1 MLCRILTEL
10 KLLQTP
16 VGVIVLSAGVGN
28 DVVGWI
34 LLALCVALV
43 NAGSGLTALW
53 VLLVCFGYTVFL
65 FLVVKPAFTALL
77 KRTGSLEK
85 GPSQGMVATT
95 LLLALASA
103 FFTGIIGVHP
113 IFGAFLIGL
122 ICPHEGGFAV
132 KITEKVEDLVSA
144 ILLPLYFALSG
155 LSTNLGLLNSGITWG
170 YVVGVISVAFFAKV
184 TGGTLAA
191 RLNGRVWRES
201 LTIGCLMSC
210 KGLVELIVLNIGLQ
224 AKILSPTTFTI
235 FVVMA
240 LVTTFATTPLVAT
253 LYPRW
258 YQIKLEAWKRGEIE
272 WDDNTDYSNF
282 GGDNYGKSDEGSFVT
297 ITKTSEIAKI
307 VTYLRLDSMPGVLTI
322 ISLLARNE
330 NMPASTRVHPSKQ
343 GQTTKAI
350 STTNASGKRPVQV
363 TGIRL
368 VELTDR
374 DSSVMSVVG
383 ETLAAPDPIV
393 DTFRTFGHLNHIA
406 VNGAVVVSP
415 SFASS
420 LKEKATEAAA
430 DLVLIPWSGSG
441 NMADVTSGS
450 VDDTVR
456 FANSMYSHFVSSS
469 MSYNTCNVA
478 VFVNRS
484 FGNLPQDNSRAK
496 DFTVS
501 AASVLDTLGAPSM
514 PTSDQGHHIFLPFF
528 GSADDKVALRLV
540 MQLVQNPAVTA
551 TIVHFEVSD
560 NDPLR
565 ETASHPIAEDKKTS
579 FNTTTNSLD
588 LLRSEGAYFQ
598 TMRDSLPADA
608 ASRVVF
614 ETCSTTDPI
623 EGTLARASTE
633 VGRNPMNSR
642 DMIVLGRNWELSSRL
657 TLGMNMFS
665 PTLGSEAQRCLGVL
679 SDSIIKNGLDT
690 SLLVV
695 KAGGK

>member
-16 VGVIVLSAGVGN
+16 VGVIVLAAGVGN

-53 VLLVCFGYTVFL
+53 VLLVCFGYTVLL
-65 FLVVKPAFTALL
+65 FLVVKPAFIMLV

-85 GPSQGMVATT
+85 VRSQGMVAVT
-95 LLLALASA
+95 LLMALASA

-113 IFGAFLIGL
+113 IFGAFLVGL
-122 ICPHEGGFAV
+122 ICPHEGGFAI
-132 KITEKVEDLVSA
+132 KLTEKIEDLVSA
-144 ILLPLYFALSG
+144 LLLPLYFALSG
-155 LSTNLGLLNSGITWG
+155 LNTNLGLLNSGITWG
-170 YVVGVISVAFFAKV
+170 YVIGVIAVAFFAKV

-191 RLNGRVWRES
+191 KLNGRVWRES
-201 LTIGCLMSC
+201 FTIGCLMSC

-258 YQIKLEAWKRGEIE
+258 YQIKLEAWKRGEIQ
-272 WDDNTDYSNF
+272 WDDNTYNSNF
-282 GGDNYGKSDEGSFVT
+282 SGENYGKSDDGSFVS
-297 ITKTSEIAKI
+297 ITKPSEIAKI
-307 VTYLRLDSMPGVLTI
+307 VTYLRLDSMPGALTI
-322 ISLLARNE
+322 ISLLAKNQ

-343 GQTTKAI
+343 SQNTKAT
-350 STTNASGKRPVQV
+350 SNTQVSGKRPVQV
-363 TGIRL
+363 TGVRL

-374 DSSVMSVVG
+374 DSSVMLVVG
-383 ETLAAPDPIV
+383 ETVPTPDPIV

-441 NMADVTSGS
+441 DILDLTSGGANN
-450 VDDTVR
+450 DAVR
-456 FANSMYSHFVSSS
+456 FADSTYSHFVASS
-469 MSYNTCNVA
+469 MSYNTCNIA
-478 VFVNRS
+478 VFVDRS
-484 FGNLPQDNSRAK
+484 FGQLPQDNGRAK

-501 AASVLDTLGAPSM
+501 AASVLNTLDAPSM
-514 PTSDQGHHIFLPFF
+514 PTPDQGHHIFLPFF

-540 MQLVQNPAVTA
+540 MQLAQNPTVTA
-551 TIVHFEVSD
+551 TIVHFELSE
-560 NDPLR
+560 NDLQ
-565 ETASHPIAEDKKTS
+565 TTSHPITEDTKTT
-579 FNTTTNSLD
+579 FNTTTNSLE
-588 LLRSEGAYFQ
+588 LLRSEGTFFQ
-598 TMRDSLPADA
+598 IMRDSLPANA

-614 ETCSTTDPI
+614 ETCSTTDI
-623 EGTLARASTE
+623 VEATFARASTE
-633 VGRNPMNSR
+633 VGRNPKNSR
-642 DMIVLGRNWELSSRL
+642 DLIVLGRNWELSSRL
-657 TLGMNMFS
+657 TRGLDTFS
-665 PTLGSEAQRCLGVL
+665 PTLGNEAQRCLGVL
-679 SDSIIKNGLDT
+679 SDSIISNGLDT

>member
-16 VGVIVLSAGVGN
+16 VGVIVLAAGVGN

-53 VLLVCFGYTVFL
+53 VLLVCFGYTVLL
-65 FLVVKPAFTALL
+65 FLVVKPAFIMLL

-85 GPSQGMVATT
+85 GPSQGMVSVT
-95 LLLALASA
+95 LLMALASA

-113 IFGAFLIGL
+113 IFGAFLVGL
-122 ICPHEGGFAV
+122 ICPHEGGFAI
-132 KITEKVEDLVSA
+132 KLTEKIEDLVSA
-144 ILLPLYFALSG
+144 LLLPLYFALSG
-155 LSTNLGLLNSGITWG
+155 LNTNLGLLNSGITWG
-170 YVVGVISVAFFAKV
+170 YVIGVIAVAFFAKV

-191 RLNGRVWRES
+191 KLNGRVWRES
-201 LTIGCLMSC
+201 FTIGCLMSC

-258 YQIKLEAWKRGEIE
+258 YQIKLEAWKRGEIQ
-272 WDDNTDYSNF
+272 WDDNTYNSNF
-282 GGDNYGKSDEGSFVT
+282 SGENYGKSDDGSFVS
-297 ITKTSEIAKI
+297 ITKPSEIAKI
-307 VTYLRLDSMPGVLTI
+307 VTYLRLDSMPGALTI
-322 ISLLARNE
+322 ISLLAKNQ

-343 GQTTKAI
+343 SQNTKAT
-350 STTNASGKRPVQV
+350 SNTQVSGKRPVQV
-363 TGIRL
+363 TGVRL

-374 DSSVMSVVG
+374 DSSVMLVVG
-383 ETLAAPDPIV
+383 ETVPTPDPIV

-441 NMADVTSGS
+441 DILDLTSGGANN
-450 VDDTVR
+450 DAVR
-456 FANSMYSHFVSSS
+456 FADSTYSHFVASS
-469 MSYNTCNVA
+469 MSYNTCNIA
-478 VFVNRS
+478 VFVDRS
-484 FGNLPQDNSRAK
+484 FGQLPQDNGRAK

-501 AASVLDTLGAPSM
+501 AASVLNTLDAPSM
-514 PTSDQGHHIFLPFF
+514 PTPDQGHHIFLPFF

-540 MQLVQNPAVTA
+540 MQLAQNPTVTA
-551 TIVHFEVSD
+551 TIVHFELSE
-560 NDPLR
+560 NDLQ
-565 ETASHPIAEDKKTS
+565 TTSHPITEDTKTT
-579 FNTTTNSLD
+579 FNTTTNSLE
-588 LLRSEGAYFQ
+588 LLRSEGTFFQ
-598 TMRDSLPADA
+598 IMRDSLPANA

-614 ETCSTTDPI
+614 ETCSTTDI
-623 EGTLARASTE
+623 VEATFARASTE
-633 VGRNPMNSR
+633 VGRNPKNSR
-642 DMIVLGRNWELSSRL
+642 DLIVLGRNWELSSRL
-657 TLGMNMFS
+657 TRGLDTFS
-665 PTLGSEAQRCLGVL
+665 PTLGNEAQRCLGVL
-679 SDSIIKNGLDT
+679 SDSIISNGLDT